1 MHLSTSTSASCV
13 CCHLCGQHGWLFS
26 WHSSLFWLHTLYS
39 MSLFAVMHMLDLVH
53 LFVVLYDK
61 TGCFVA
67 NLSWFVFRHFEH
79 TVAVLTANHWI
90 ELADV
95 LGGCAVP
102 FLRMMIGCW
111 SKPCRNPQRLCW
123 SICIWKKKWHYCTW
137 VYERT
142 LEWFS
147 TSKST
152 QKWWYPWRRL
162 QESDWTITSSCF
174 TAHPFLVLWVL
185 WDLGLGLLG
194 LLDLCFKP
202 LHRA

>member
-123 SICIWKKKWHYCTW
+123 SICIWKKNDTTVHESMRELWSDFQHQNQPKSGG
-137 VYERT
+137 T
-142 LEWFS
+142 LDVDFKNLTGQLHQVALQHTPFWFF
-147 TSKST
+147 
-152 QKWWYPWRRL
+152 
-162 QESDWTITSSCF
+162 ESFGT
-174 TAHPFLVLWVL
+174 
-185 WDLGLGLLG
+185 
-194 LLDLCFKP
+194 
-202 LHRA
+202 